1 MSHSDKRNMIE
12 ERLYSFSEIYLKRK
26 KKYMELLLKY
36 KIKLDKK
43 VSDKNLF
50 VYILQL
56 CDI

>member
-1 MSHSDKRNMIE
+1 MIE